1 MAVQF
6 FSRAGNVRPE
16 REAKGKGIFEM
27 ASVNKTAQYQAN
39 KGSSTP
45 LADAEP
51 KTARK
56 SKQTSVLTG
65 DTDNFQKVPQGLASD
80 GSEMKGIIAFNS
92 FGKNI
97 MRELKR
103 CYPEPVLLL
112 GSTGWGKSVICR
124 EVARVMGKDYIS
136 INAHPGMDMGMLVG
150 MWRPH
155 SRDGSGIEVVWEDG
169 LLTKAIR
176 NGAVFFFEELTRAP
190 QEAVSRLHGVLDSAN
205 RYWSLP
211 EAGEDNV
218 PVHKD
223 FWFIATA
230 NPPKAGYGAQ
240 RIEKALQSRFIAQF
254 EIDEPMADELAVVRS
269 ILDDEP
275 LSKKLLRVMED
286 ARRHG
291 DTKIPTRDLVQ
302 WAVMVK
308 KGFKVDRAF
317 ELAVTPKFSEKKD
330 GLRKI
335 VYAHF

>member
-1 MAVQF
+1 
-6 FSRAGNVRPE
+6 
-16 REAKGKGIFEM
+16 
-27 ASVNKTAQYQAN
+27 VNGELKTV
-39 KGSSTP
+39 
-45 LADAEP
+45 
-51 KTARK
+51 RK
-56 SKQTSVLTG
+56 SKHTAEPEG
-65 DTDNFQKVPQGLASD
+65 DDNKFQKVSRGFTTN
-80 GSEMKGIIAFNS
+80 GSEMKGIIAFNN

-97 MRELKR
+97 MQELNS

-124 EVARVMGKDYIS
+124 EVARIMGKDYIS

-155 SRDGSGIEVVWEDG
+155 NRDGSGIEVVWEDG

-211 EAGEDNV
+211 EAGEENV
-218 PVHKD
+218 PVHKN

-254 EIDEPMADELAVVRS
+254 EIDEPMADELAVVQS
-269 ILDDEP
+269 ILENEP
-275 LSKKLLRVMED
+275 LSLKLVRVMED

-291 DTKIPTRDLVQ
+291 DTKVPTRDLVQ
-302 WAVMVK
+302 WAVMIK
-308 KGFKVDRAF
+308 KGFEADRAF
-317 ELAVTPKFSEKKD
+317 ELAVIPKFPEKKD

>member
-1 MAVQF
+1 
-6 FSRAGNVRPE
+6 
-16 REAKGKGIFEM
+16 M
-27 ASVNKTAQYQAN
+27 ASLKKIPQTQSKKN
-39 KGSSTP
+39 SSTTP
-45 LADAEP
+45 VNDEL
-51 KTARK
+51 KTVRK
-56 SKQTSVLTG
+56 SKHASKPEE
-65 DTDNFQKVPQGLASD
+65 DDNKFQKISSGFATN

-92 FGKNI
+92 FGKGI

-112 GSTGWGKSVICR
+112 GGTGWGKSVICR
-124 EVARVMGKDYIS
+124 EVARIMNKDYIS

-155 SRDGSGIEVVWEDG
+155 SKDGSGIEVIWEDG
-169 LLTKAIR
+169 LMTKSIR

-254 EIDEPMADELAVVRS
+254 EIDEPMADEPAVVES
-269 ILDDEP
+269 ILGDES
-275 LSKKLLRVMED
+275 LSSKLMRVMED

-291 DTKIPTRDLVQ
+291 DTKVPTRDLVQ
-302 WAVMVK
+302 WAVMIK
-308 KGFKVDRAF
+308 KGFKADRAF
-317 ELAVTPKFSEKKD
+317 ELAVVPKFPDKAD

>member
-1 MAVQF
+1 
-6 FSRAGNVRPE
+6 
-16 REAKGKGIFEM
+16 
-27 ASVNKTAQYQAN
+27 
-39 KGSSTP
+39 
-45 LADAEP
+45 
-51 KTARK
+51 
-56 SKQTSVLTG
+56 
-65 DTDNFQKVPQGLASD
+65 
-80 GSEMKGIIAFNS
+80 MKGVIAFNS

-97 MRELKR
+97 MRELRR

-124 EVARVMGKDYIS
+124 EVSRVMGKDYIS
-136 INAHPGMDMGMLVG
+136 INAHPGMDMGLLVG
-150 MWRPH
+150 MWRPQ

-230 NPPKAGYGAQ
+230 NPPRAGYGAQ

-254 EIDEPMADELAVVRS
+254 EIDEPMAEELAVVQS
-269 ILDDEP
+269 ILDDET
-275 LSKKLLRVMED
+275 LALKLMRVMED

-291 DTKIPTRDLVQ
+291 DTQVPTRDLVQ

-308 KGFKVDRAF
+308 KGFAVDRAF
-317 ELAVTPKFSEKKD
+317 ELAVTPKFPEKKD